1 MIDNGNGTVTDETTG
16 LMWQQVTSEK
26 IMNWNQAVVY
36 CKNLKIGNY
45 KKGWRLPTITELRSL
60 VDFSR
65 YNPAIDMDCFPNT
78 VLAFHWSSSTEESP
92 TKYAWG
98 VAFSYGQSYIINTNR
113 LHYVR
118 AVKGPIGDTNAI
130 RIRQKN
136 R

>member
-26 IMNWNQAVVY
+26 IMNWNQAIVY
-36 CKNLKIGNY
+36 CKNLKLGNY
-45 KKGWRLPTITELRSL
+45 KGWRLPTITELRSL

-65 YNPAIDMDCFPNT
+65 YNLAIDMDCFPDT